1 MKKFLEAIKFFLT
14 QYPDNEDAI
23 LIKDRNLSLF

>member
-14 QYPDNEDAI
+14 QYPDNEDVI